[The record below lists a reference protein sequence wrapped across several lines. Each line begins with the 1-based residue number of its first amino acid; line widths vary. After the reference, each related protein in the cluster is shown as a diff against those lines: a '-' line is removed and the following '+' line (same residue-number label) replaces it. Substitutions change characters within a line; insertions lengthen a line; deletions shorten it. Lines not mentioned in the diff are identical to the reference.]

1 MIRRICFGVLLLVGI
16 IGFGSTAQARDEVSL
31 RLALGTGP
39 GINEVEI
46 DDPLAVG
53 TFTIPLDED
62 RGGQFSISFANR
74 MNADQPIGMVFAG
87 NLFFREH
94 KGTDVIFGDE
104 YKLNAYGIGIS
115 PGFFVNLSE
124 YAHLEF
130 KLEAGIG
137 GAHQEITGFSDGS
150 GPYFSFG
157 GNIGLYSHLAD
168 RILLGVEGGFQ
179 RFRSFGTIEA
189 PIADIDVDFKGD
201 GETGML
207 VLGVLF

>member
-16 IGFGSTAQARDEVSL
+16 VGYGSKAQARDEVSL
-31 RLALGTGP
+31 RLALGSGP
-39 GINEVEI
+39 GINEVEY
-46 DDPLAVG
+46 DNFL
-53 TFTIPLDED
+53 TIPLDED

-87 NLFFREH
+87 SLFFREH
-94 KGTDVIFGDE
+94 KGTDLTVFVGQN
-104 YKLNAYGIGIS
+104 YRLNAYGIGIS
-115 PGFFVNLSE
+115 PGFFINLSE

-130 KLEAGIG
+130 KVEAGIG

-157 GNIGLYSHLAD
+157 GNIGLYSHVAD

-179 RFRSFGTIEA
+179 RFRCFGVIDD
-189 PIADIDVDFKGD
+189 PLGDIDVDLKGD
-201 GETGML
+201 GEMGML
-207 VLGVLF
+207 ILGVMF